1 MDCFLSSVG
10 KMQLPNADNGTNN
23 SSKQKPTTSI
33 YVFNAFFMS
42 MRNKFVG
49 PNNSI
54 HCYVV
59 EWDPVVLSWKSFRS
73 DLIGVTDPN
82 VAKVGSL
89 RNVILQKYKELGLST
104 KPNKGDNSIHASASP
119 FEGFVEK
126 LNWLQLK
133 FTKGNRHG
141 GDYDEID
148 DEFGNALLRY
158 GGISK
163 ERILEWSKDPQ
174 ILLSSSSG
182 SCRWRTTSSVV
193 GCASPCMM
201 ATLVLG
207 SDGAARGATGSSLVC
222 FKAAA

>member
-1 MDCFLSSVG
+1 
-10 KMQLPNADNGTNN
+10 MQLPNADNGTNN
-23 SSKQKPTTSI
+23 SSKQKPTSI

-59 EWDPVVLSWKSFRS
+59 EWDPVVLNWKSFRR

-119 FEGFVEK
+119 FEGFFEK

-133 FTKGNRHG
+133 FTKGNRHGG

-174 ILLSSSSG
+174 ILLSSSS
-182 SCRWRTTSSVV
+182 SSSSEKSSSS
-193 GCASPCMM
+193 SPSGEGKRSSIFD
-201 ATLVLG
+201 TLEDMDVM
-207 SDGAARGATGSSLVC
+207 DCYNRLVELNEIN
-222 FKAAA
+222 